1 MLLMEIRS
9 KTISYEVWKKRKARD
24 TEVNIEKEIKH
35 LSDRIADSDNSLV
48 DALNEKQLSLVN
60 LRKSK
65 MDGVMVRSRTRW
77 MEYGEK
83 PSKYLLNLEKRNC
96 NNRIISRIIK
106 GDGTDLT
113 TSRDIIK
120 KARFFIRNFI
130 RIQDRGLP

>member
-1 MLLMEIRS
+1 MTSFVFFEMLLLEITS
-9 KTISYEVWKKRKARD
+9 KTISYAIWKKRKARD

-35 LSDRIADSDNSLV
+35 LSDRIARGDNILV

-96 NNRIISRIIK
+96 TNRIISRIIK

-120 KARFFIRNFI
+120 EVRFF
-130 RIQDRGLP
+130 

>member
-83 PSKYLLNLEKRNC
+83 PSKYFVKF
-96 NNRIISRIIK
+96 
-106 GDGTDLT
+106 G
-113 TSRDIIK
+113 
-120 KARFFIRNFI
+120 KA
-130 RIQDRGLP
+130 

>member
-1 MLLMEIRS
+1 MLLLEIRS
-9 KTISYEVWKKRKARD
+9 KKRKARN

-35 LSDRIADSDNSLV
+35 LSDRIARGDNSLV

-96 NNRIISRIIK
+96 TNRIISRIIK

-113 TSRDIIK
+113 TSRDIINE
-120 KARFFIRNFI
+120 ALF
-130 RIQDRGLP
+130 L

>member
-1 MLLMEIRS
+1 MRSRRKEKLTMLRLIF
-9 KTISYEVWKKRKARD
+9 
-24 TEVNIEKEIKH
+24 EKEIKH
-35 LSDRIADSDNSLV
+35 LSNRIADSDNSLV

-96 NNRIISRIIK
+96 TNRIISRIIK